1 MARSH
6 LDYHVLNAIINDCDL
21 YEDMMRF
28 LNESELSWHAEYG
41 RTLQPVEVQV
51 ALLLL
56 VQEGLVE
63 VSRIDPVE
71 NDFVDCGERVGPADR
86 QLSEMFFDLTGRGRV
101 LYLNWD
107 V

>member
-1 MARSH
+1 MARSL

-21 YEDMMRF
+21 YEDMMRY
-28 LNESELSWHAEYG
+28 LNESEFSWHAEYG

-51 ALLLL
+51 ALLRL
-56 VQEGLVE
+56 VQDGLVE
-63 VSRIDPVE
+63 VSLIDPVE
-71 NDFVDCGERVGPADR
+71 NDFVDCGERVWPADK

>member
-6 LDYHVLNAIINDCDL
+6 LDYHVLDAIINDCDL
-21 YEDMMRF
+21 YEDMMHF
-28 LNESELSWHAEYG
+28 LNESEFSWHAEYG

-51 ALLLL
+51 ALLRL

-63 VSRIDPVE
+63 VSLIDPVE
-71 NDFVDCGERVGPADR
+71 NDIVECGERVWPADK